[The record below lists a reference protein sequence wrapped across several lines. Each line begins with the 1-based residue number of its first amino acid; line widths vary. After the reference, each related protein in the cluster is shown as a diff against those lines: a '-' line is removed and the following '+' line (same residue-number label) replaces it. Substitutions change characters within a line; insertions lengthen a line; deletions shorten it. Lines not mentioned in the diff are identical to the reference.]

1 MGACLGSS
9 KKKKDSDDSPTF
21 RHEQM
26 AVVEEKPYQV
36 QVNAEI
42 QSRQTAPLEQ
52 NQYKIG
58 KPPLLTLLHNY
69 DMSTTLFYVST
80 VIFPIC

>member
-9 KKKKDSDDSPTF
+9 KKQKDSDTSPTF
-21 RHEQM
+21 RTSRIEM
-26 AVVEEKPYQV
+26 AEEKPYKP

-42 QSRQTAPLEQ
+42 QSRQTAPIEQ

-58 KPPLLTLLHNY
+58 QSSLFTLLYYHA
-69 DMSTTLFYVST
+69 MSISFLYFFTDLF
-80 VIFPIC
+80 